1 MKKIFFLFL
10 VSVLSFAACK
20 NEAAGSKGTEIEMPE
35 LVGFVSESWFE
46 AHKNKASKINY
57 NATINGTPVLED
69 DFKWYR
75 YGKYLYLS
83 NADHTN
89 TTGFAPDFRGWY
101 ITLYPANPEKNDATT
116 FLIKDAGDKSKWHKF
131 LKVKNVKIVN
141 GQYFDPDTGKP
152 FDLELTIE
160 GWPDTVVIKGTKK

>member
-35 LVGFVSESWFE
+35 LVGFVSKSWFE

-57 NATINGTPVLED
+57 NATINDTPVLED

-83 NADHTN
+83 NTDHTN

-101 ITLYPANPEKNDATT
+101 IALYPEMPHKNNATT
-116 FLIKDAGDKSKWHKF
+116 FLIKDADDENKF
-131 LKVKNVKIVN
+131 EKRLKITNVKILN
-141 GQYFDPDTGKP
+141 GNYFDPDSGRP
-152 FDLELTIE
+152 FELELTVENHPPVI
-160 GWPDTVVIKGTKK
+160 IKGAKK